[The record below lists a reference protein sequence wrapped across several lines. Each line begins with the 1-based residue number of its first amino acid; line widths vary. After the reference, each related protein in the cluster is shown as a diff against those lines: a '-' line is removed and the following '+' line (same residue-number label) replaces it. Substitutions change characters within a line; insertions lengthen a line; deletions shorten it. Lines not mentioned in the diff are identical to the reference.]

1 MGEKFQHR
9 MFVVKIT
16 VELQILALTMLVCA
30 LNIYI
35 LYIYIYLEH
44 TQVFKKTKT
53 DCLIF
58 ANGKT
63 IGQFEGP

>member
-35 LYIYIYLEH
+35 YERGLGEQLE
-44 TQVFKKTKT
+44 
-53 DCLIF
+53 
-58 ANGKT
+58 T
-63 IGQFEGP
+63 IGEE